1 MIRYLVKT
9 FKQYNLLII
18 FTFIAV
24 ILGTTTFSY
33 FLNLQP
39 LQVNLETSFQAEAV
53 DINQGKRPIEPLSTV
68 NFNLDENKLA
78 LGKNLFSDSR
88 LSSNNTSCATC
99 HNLDTAGI
107 DNLPVSLSVN
117 NQPLS
122 FNSPT
127 VFNSGLNFKQ
137 FWDGRAATLEEQ
149 IEEPINNPLEMASS
163 WSEIIPKL
171 ESDSEYVKAFN
182 NIYDDGIQKSN
193 IKDAIADFERSLL
206 TPSRFDSF
214 LEGEE
219 TAITPQEKKGYE
231 LFQSYGCIACHQ
243 GVNVGG
249 NMFQA
254 LGIFNDYF
262 SQQDDVSSNDLG
274 RFNITQQESDRYVF
288 KVPSLRNVE
297 LTAPY
302 FHDGHVETLIEAIK
316 IMAEYQLGRAISKE
330 DIESITAF
338 LHSLNGID
346 LEEKLV
352 PSPSVFSI

>member
-137 FWDGRAATLEEQ
+137 FWDGRAATLEDQ

-163 WSEIIPKL
+163 W
-171 ESDSEYVKAFN
+171 
-182 NIYDDGIQKSN
+182 
-193 IKDAIADFERSLL
+193 
-206 TPSRFDSF
+206 
-214 LEGEE
+214 
-219 TAITPQEKKGYE
+219 
-231 LFQSYGCIACHQ
+231 
-243 GVNVGG
+243 
-249 NMFQA
+249 
-254 LGIFNDYF
+254 
-262 SQQDDVSSNDLG
+262 
-274 RFNITQQESDRYVF
+274 
-288 KVPSLRNVE
+288 
-297 LTAPY
+297 
-302 FHDGHVETLIEAIK
+302 
-316 IMAEYQLGRAISKE
+316 
-330 DIESITAF
+330 
-338 LHSLNGID
+338 
-346 LEEKLV
+346 
-352 PSPSVFSI
+352 

>member
-24 ILGTTTFSY
+24 ILGTTTFSC

-137 FWDGRAATLEEQ
+137 FWDGRAATLEDQ

-171 ESDSEYVKAFN
+171 ESDPGYVKAFN

-346 LEEKLV
+346 LEEK
-352 PSPSVFSI
+352 

>member
-1 MIRYLVKT
+1 MIRYLVKI
-9 FKQYNLLII
+9 FKQYNLLIV
-18 FTFIAV
+18 FTFTAV
-24 ILGTTTFSY
+24 ILGTTTFSS
-33 FLNLQP
+33 FFDLQP
-39 LQVNLETSFQAEAV
+39 LKVNLETSFPAEAV
-53 DINQGKRPIEPLSTV
+53 DINQGQRPIEPLSKV
-68 NFNLDENKLA
+68 KFDLDENKLA
-78 LGKNLFSDSR
+78 LGQKLFFDPR

-117 NQPLS
+117 NQPLN
-122 FNSPT
+122 FNAPT

-137 FWDGRAATLEEQ
+137 FWDGRAATLEDQ

-171 ESDSEYVKAFN
+171 ESDPQYVKAFD
-182 NIYDDGIQKSN
+182 NIYDDGIQESN
-193 IKDAIADFERSLL
+193 IKDAIANFESSLL
-206 TPSRFDSF
+206 TPSRFDRF

-262 SQQDDVSSNDLG
+262 SQQEDVSNNDLG

-302 FHDGHVETLIEAIK
+302 FHDGHVETLTEAIK
-316 IMAEYQLGRAISKE
+316 IMAEYQLGRSISNE
-330 DIESITAF
+330 DMKAITAF

-346 LEEKLV
+346 LEEK
-352 PSPSVFSI
+352 

>member
-1 MIRYLVKT
+1 M
-9 FKQYNLLII
+9 
-18 FTFIAV
+18 
-24 ILGTTTFSY
+24 
-33 FLNLQP
+33 
-39 LQVNLETSFQAEAV
+39 
-53 DINQGKRPIEPLSTV
+53 
-68 NFNLDENKLA
+68 
-78 LGKNLFSDSR
+78 
-88 LSSNNTSCATC
+88 
-99 HNLDTAGI
+99 
-107 DNLPVSLSVN
+107 N

-122 FNSPT
+122 FNAPT

-137 FWDGRAATLEEQ
+137 FWDGRAATLEDQ

-171 ESDSEYVKAFN
+171 ESDSEYVKAFD
-182 NIYDDGIQKSN
+182 NIYDDGIQESN

-302 FHDGHVETLIEAIK
+302 FHDGHVETLTEAIK
-316 IMAEYQLGRAISKE
+316 IMAEYQLGRAIPNE
-330 DIESITAF
+330 DIEAITAF

-346 LEEKLV
+346 LEEK
-352 PSPSVFSI
+352 